1 MFSAPDARLTNHRI
15 TGGKKM
21 NVTEFQGEKT
31 VSALAK
37 RLLAEP
43 TTDTPKTTQV
53 EMEAALLRLNP
64 QLSKIR
70 DLDKGTP
77 IVVPDNFALDPAE
90 SAAPMGALA
99 DELLAQAEAA
109 LANLRATLKARS
121 DEFTAQAEQVQSFL
135 KSQQAK
141 DLVKETPELK
151 ETFSAAATAAK
162 ATPKEQAALLTAE
175 TKAISNIAEQVKTF
189 RTTNLRATV
198 AGSGIGR
205 ISG

>member
-1 MFSAPDARLTNHRI
+1 
-15 TGGKKM
+15 M
-21 NVTEFQGEKT
+21 NVAEFQGEKT

-43 TTDTPKTTQV
+43 GTNTPKATQA

-64 QLSKIR
+64 QLSKIGE
-70 DLDKGTP
+70 LDQGTP

-90 SAAPMGALA
+90 SSAPAGSLA

-121 DEFTAQAEQVQSFL
+121 DEFTAQADQVQTFL

-151 ETFSAAATAAK
+151 ETFSAAASAAK
-162 ATPKEQAALLTAE
+162 AAPKEQAALLTAE
-175 TKAISNIAEQVKTF
+175 TKAIADVSEQVKTF
-189 RTTNLRATV
+189 RTTNIRANV
-198 AGSGIGR
+198 AGLGGGT
-205 ISG
+205 ISR